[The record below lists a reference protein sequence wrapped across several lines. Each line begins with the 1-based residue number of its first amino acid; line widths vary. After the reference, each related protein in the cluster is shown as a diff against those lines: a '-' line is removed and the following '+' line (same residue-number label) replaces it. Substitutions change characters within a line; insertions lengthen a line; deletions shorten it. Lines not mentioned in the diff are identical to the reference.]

1 MNRFQPYWGH
11 LSRQHLSWRPLS
23 ISGLSQLLL
32 TRFWPKFKCRFL
44 GTSSTNANCHG
55 NICSGNICPGNI
67 YPKFFLTQN
76 LLGRKTFLD
85 LHFWTQICL
94 NPKCFVPKNFL
105 DPNFFWTQN
114 CCGPQNFFGQKNFFD
129 PNSFRPKIFFDTKSY
144 FIQKFLDNK
153 YFWTQNIS

>member
-85 LHFWTQICL
+85 LHF
-94 NPKCFVPKNFL
+94 L
-105 DPNFFWTQN
+105 DPNLLKPKMFCTQKFFGPKFFLDSKLLWTPKFFWA
-114 CCGPQNFFGQKNFFD
+114 K
-129 PNSFRPKIFFDTKSY
+129 KIF
-144 FIQKFLDNK
+144 
-153 YFWTQNIS
+153 